1 MKAID
6 ALIEENDK
14 LQEEIEKLLKELQQT
29 KDQALFYKTIL
40 DMIKKENE

>member
-14 LQEEIEKLLKELQQT
+14 LQEEIEKLLKEVHKQQEL
-29 KDQALFYKTIL
+29 ALFYKTIL
-40 DMIKKENE
+40 ENIKKENK